1 MDITNFKPSIYN
13 VHVLSTNK
21 TDHITINGIPTNSFA
36 LDVTDPLEI
45 TVTGKTHVHVT
56 INGEEIIPKYSHVV
70 DYHTIGNYVQGDT
83 WRFYCGPSYWE
94 WHWNMQGLGKIF

>member
-1 MDITNFKPSIYN
+1 MDIKSYKPSEYN
-13 VHVLSTNK
+13 VRVRTTLK
-21 TDHITINGIPTNSFA
+21 CDFVQINGIKTNSYI
-36 LDVTDPLEI
+36 LRVTDPLEI
-45 TVTGKTHVHVT
+45 LVKGLTHVHVT

-94 WHWNMQGLGKIF
+94 WYWNIQGLGKIF